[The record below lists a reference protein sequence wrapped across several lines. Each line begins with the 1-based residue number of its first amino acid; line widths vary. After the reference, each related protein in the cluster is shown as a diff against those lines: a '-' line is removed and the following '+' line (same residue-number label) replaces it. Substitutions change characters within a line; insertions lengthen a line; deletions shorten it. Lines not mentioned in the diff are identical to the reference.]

1 MILPIVQDG
10 DPILRLVA
18 RPVRNFNRSLRTLM
32 DDMLETMYDAPGVG
46 LAAPQIGIAR
56 RIVVADVGEGQGPF
70 FLVNPEITEHS
81 GSQEGYEGCLSVLGW
96 VGEVERYDRVVVH
109 AWDPAGKEQW
119 LRAEGFFAR
128 CMQHEVDHLN
138 GILYKD
144 RATRMVRQ
152 EDDESEG
159 EGEGEG
165 ESPDG
170 DGGDAGEQE
179 G

>member
-1 MILPIVQDG
+1 MIIPIVQDG
-10 DPILRLVA
+10 APVLREVA
-18 RPVRNFNRSLRTLM
+18 RPVRKFNRSLKKLM

-46 LAAPQIGIAR
+46 LAGPQIGISR

-70 FLVNPEITEHS
+70 FLVNPEITERS

-109 AWDPAGKEQW
+109 AWDAGGREQW
-119 LRAEGFFAR
+119 VRAEGFFAR

-144 RATRMVRQ
+144 RATHMVRQ
-152 EDDESEG
+152 QEEDD
-159 EGEGEG
+159 
-165 ESPDG
+165 PPQ
-170 DGGDAGEQE
+170 AQEQE
-179 G
+179 L